1 MEGNK
6 EIQKIRTDMK
16 EIREMLDEIQKDTK
30 YLLEFMKKYEIPMI
44 QTEQPKKETVQK
56 VERRAFPR
64 I

>member
-1 MEGNK
+1 MTEN
-6 EIQKIRTDMK
+6 EIKQMKTDMG
-16 EIREMLDEIQKDTK
+16 EIRKMLDEIQKDTK

-44 QTEQPKKETVQK
+44 QPEQPKKETVQK